1 MWRRNRGRVGVSFIF
16 NWDGIPDMRPNA
28 IFYNA
33 LLSVYEKMEAGDKDV
48 KSIPSKLVRYAESPT
63 FGIKET
69 VGGERAIS

>member
-33 LLSVYEKMEAGDKDV
+33 LLSVYEKMEAGNKDV
-48 KSIPSKLVRYAESPT
+48 KLIPSKSVRYAESPI
-63 FGIKET
+63 FGITET
-69 VGGERAIS
+69 VWGERKIS